1 MGKPL
6 SRPGC
11 FRKSSCCLEKHGAG
25 DGGVGGRAATVDG
38 GYGDGYV
45 PQRSIYDTM
54 CINQQIDSHHHH
66 SGGSIRRDGG
76 NEGSF
81 SYSASG
87 SLRVSRSPADMFDS
101 QPRSLTPNPSFVRR
115 LDERAIFDSLKLG
128 GQDVDGVGCHSPGC
142 FNRSVSPSMSSF
154 SAPGVSSSSSKKHHH
169 HPHHHHGDS
178 AKSRDGRHSWKVM
191 TPPTQ
196 MECMEYT
203 TTEMMDRGGY
213 HTPVF
218 FSPAKP
224 RPSQSQSLRCSPP
237 HVIQPRHYS
246 QTQSLRMSPPLE
258 SLTRF

>member
-25 DGGVGGRAATVDG
+25 LGMGVGGRAATVDG

-87 SLRVSRSPADMFDS
+87 SLRHPECPLPHPKSTTITPTITMETVQRVEMAD
-101 QPRSLTPNPSFVRR
+101 
-115 LDERAIFDSLKLG
+115 I
-128 GQDVDGVGCHSPGC
+128 PG
-142 FNRSVSPSMSSF
+142 
-154 SAPGVSSSSSKKHHH
+154 
-169 HPHHHHGDS
+169 
-178 AKSRDGRHSWKVM
+178 KS
-191 TPPTQ
+191 
-196 MECMEYT
+196 
-203 TTEMMDRGGY
+203 
-213 HTPVF
+213 
-218 FSPAKP
+218 
-224 RPSQSQSLRCSPP
+224 
-237 HVIQPRHYS
+237 
-246 QTQSLRMSPPLE
+246 
-258 SLTRF
+258 